1 MTKAQRQHRIVEIL
15 ESEIVTTGAQLT
27 SLLERDGF
35 QSTQATVT
43 RDLQELGVVKARDAE
58 GVRRLT
64 LPSTPTLGPAP
75 LDHLRRM
82 MGEWAVAIENA
93 GHLVVV
99 RTPPG
104 CAHVVA
110 SALDRSS
117 LSGILG
123 TVAGDDTILVI
134 ATESKGGAT
143 LAKELRILAGLTVDS
158 ASRAKGRK

>member
-1 MTKAQRQHRIVEIL
+1 MTKAQRQHQIVQIL
-15 ESEIVTTGAQLT
+15 ERESVATGAQLVT
-27 SLLERDGF
+27 LLDQRGLHA
-35 QSTQATVT
+35 TQATVT
-43 RDLQELGVVKARDAE
+43 RDLQEMGVVKSRDDN

-64 LPSTPTLGPAP
+64 LPSTPSLGPAP

-82 MGEWAVAIENA
+82 MGEWAIAIDHA

-110 SALDRSS
+110 SAIDRST

-123 TVAGDDTILVI
+123 TVAGDDTILII
-134 ATESKGGAT
+134 ASEQLGGAS
-143 LAKELRILAGLTVDS
+143 LAKRLREIAGIETS
-158 ASRAKGRK
+158 PKRKGK

>member
-1 MTKAQRQHRIVEIL
+1 MSKTQRQHRIVQIL
-15 ESEIVTTGAQLT
+15 EHESVPTGALLVT
-27 SLLERDGF
+27 LLEREGIAA
-35 QSTQATVT
+35 TQATVT
-43 RDLQELGVVKARDAE
+43 RDLQELGVVKARDTS

-64 LPSTPTLGPAP
+64 LPVTPNLGPAP

-82 MGEWAVAIENA
+82 LGEWAVSVENA

-117 LSGILG
+117 LAGILG

-134 ATESKGGAT
+134 ATEAKGGSA
-143 LAKELRILAGLTVDS
+143 LALDLQGLAGLNHS
-158 ASRAKGRK
+158 LHAKVGS